1 MEEGDYIKEKVMEL
15 KAIADSILPGIKM
28 EVDLPSNYDDGK
40 LPILDMKVYMRD
52 NFVVYEHYSK
62 PMATKLVI
70 SARSAHSDQ
79 TKKSVHISE
88 CVRRMC
94 NTSPRLPWDE
104 AVVPHLTEY
113 CRRMMAAGYSQT
125 YRKEILRN
133 AMRIWD
139 SKLKDDRE
147 GIKPLNRPRG
157 YRKLER
163 RHEKRIKKRTWGTKG
178 GFTAPVIVPATPGGE
193 LARRLRE
200 VAEAEAIPGLK
211 FKISERGGMTI
222 ERQLQKSNPTASA
235 ECGRAGCGPCG
246 QPGGNGGIKL
256 CQKNNIVYEYKC
268 EYPNC
273 DAAYRGESSKNL
285 FTRDS
290 QHQYNYRGG
299 EKSSAK
305 IRDKSFMYQHQR
317 DKHEGEQALFK
328 RSVLRSYKDCLSR
341 QAAEGVFISKM
352 EGEILN
358 SKSEFHQPSIVTVRR
373 EINRGL

>member
-1 MEEGDYIKEKVMEL
+1 
-15 KAIADSILPGIKM
+15 
-28 EVDLPSNYDDGK
+28 
-40 LPILDMKVYMRD
+40 
-52 NFVVYEHYSK
+52 
-62 PMATKLVI
+62 
-70 SARSAHSDQ
+70 
-79 TKKSVHISE
+79 
-88 CVRRMC
+88 
-94 NTSPRLPWDE
+94 
-104 AVVPHLTEY
+104 
-113 CRRMMAAGYSQT
+113 
-125 YRKEILRN
+125 
-133 AMRIWD
+133 MRIWD

-222 ERQLQKSNPTASA
+222 ERQLQKSNPTGSS
-235 ECGRAGCGPCG
+235 ECGRPTCGPCS
-246 QPGGNGGIKL
+246 QPGGNGGSKL
-256 CQKNNIVYEYKC
+256 CQKNNIVYEYNC
-268 EYPNC
+268 EYPDC

-285 FTRDS
+285 YTRNL

-305 IRDKSFMYQHQR
+305 IKEKSFMYQHQQ
-317 DKHEGEQALFK
+317 DKHDGGPALFK
-328 RSVLRSYKDCLSR
+328 QSVLRSYKDCLSR